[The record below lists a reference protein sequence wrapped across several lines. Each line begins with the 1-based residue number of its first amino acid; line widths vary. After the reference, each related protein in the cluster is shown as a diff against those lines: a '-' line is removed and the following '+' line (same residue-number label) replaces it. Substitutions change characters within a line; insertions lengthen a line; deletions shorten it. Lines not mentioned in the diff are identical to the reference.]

1 MILSLHMITGA
12 VIGDKANKRTA
23 LVLTLALL
31 SHFVLDF
38 IPHFEYIL
46 KPLTLFLDLALGT
59 TVAVI
64 LAYKNIRK
72 AKTII
77 ASAFIAIL
85 PDAPAFI
92 RIVSAKLGH
101 PDLFNSFVSRSIT
114 AHNYFHTKISFVIPT
129 TMMRGILMVSAILA
143 MICLIKTINTSSS
156 LSKKYSS
163 L

>member
-12 VIGDKANKRTA
+12 VIGDKVNKKTA
-23 LVLTLALL
+23 IVLILALL

-46 KPLTLFLDLALGT
+46 KPLTLFLDLSLGV
-59 TVAVI
+59 TVATI
-64 LAYKNIRK
+64 LAYKNIHK

-92 RIVSAKLGH
+92 RIASTKLDR
-101 PDLFNSFVSRSIT
+101 PDIFNSFISQLII
-114 AHNYFHTKISFVIPT
+114 AHNYFHTKISFVFPT
-129 TMMRGILMVSAILA
+129 TMMQGILTISIILA
-143 MICLIKTINTSSS
+143 MIYLIKIINTSSS

>member
-1 MILSLHMITGA
+1 MIAGA
-12 VIGDKANKRTA
+12 IIGNKVNKRTV
-23 LVLTLALL
+23 LVLISALL

-46 KPLTLFLDLALGT
+46 KPLTLFLDLSLGA
-59 TVAVI
+59 TVAVV

-72 AKTII
+72 AKTIV
-77 ASAFIAIL
+77 ASAFIAII

-92 RIVSAKLGH
+92 RIVSAKLDR
-101 PDLFNSFVSRSIT
+101 PDIFNSFISQLII
-114 AHNYFHTKISFVIPT
+114 AHNYFHTKISFVFPT
-129 TMMRGILMVSAILA
+129 TMMQGILTVSIILA
-143 MICLIKTINTSSS
+143 MIYLIKIINTSSS